1 MVPIRLCHYHNSSN
15 TNHLLK
21 CFLSIQN
28 SHQMYSSD
36 IHWWGERP
44 WLPHF
49 LQYCFYQRNKNAIS
63 TLQEYLSNNGEKCYF
78 LHLFRGTCP
87 PQPHTLIMLW
97 FVNGRTIPT
106 ILMFFKSRPIT
117 IKDSSAM
124 STFCSSSSSYLL
136 NVSREEY
143 EPLRQILIDLL
154 LGASIF
160 ILVEFCKFSC
170 DFFLL
175 INLTEIFTFLVIR
188 LFIQI

>member
-1 MVPIRLCHYHNSSN
+1 MRRKTVTTPFSAI
-15 TNHLLK
+15 LL
-21 CFLSIQN
+21 LSREI
-28 SHQMYSSD
+28 
-36 IHWWGERP
+36 
-44 WLPHF
+44 
-49 LQYCFYQRNKNAIS
+49 KNVIS

-87 PQPHTLIMLW
+87 PQPYTLIMLW

-170 DFFLL
+170 DFFSSYKSYR
-175 INLTEIFTFLVIR
+175 NFYVSC
-188 LFIQI
+188 Q